1 MGKITKK
8 FIEGNDAMVAG
19 AIAAGARFFAG
30 YPISPSSEIA
40 KGAAKEMPR
49 YGGVFVQMED
59 ELSSMAALL
68 GASLAGKK
76 AFTAT
81 SGPGFSLMQENLGLG
96 VMSELPCV
104 IYDVQRSGP
113 STGAAT
119 KPSQGDLMQARY
131 GIHGDHSI
139 IALSPSSVQECF
151 DLSVAAFNLAE
162 KYRTPVIFLA
172 DEVIG
177 HLRETVSIK
186 EPEASEIINRKR
198 PPVTT
203 QQADFKPYDYSGI
216 MPAPMTYV
224 GDSHLLMRTTGSTHD
239 EKGEFKP
246 TPENIN
252 RVTHYLTDKIEKN
265 VDDISIIKKYK
276 VSDADVII
284 ISFGCSVRSSMTA
297 VDKLREKGIQAGLL
311 QLITVWPLPE
321 KEIRLVISKAK
332 MVIVAELN
340 LGQLAGEIRKFND
353 YGCKIIQANR
363 TDGLLITPQQII
375 AIYKEESS
383 NGNI

>member
-1 MGKITKK
+1 MANKQKK
-8 FIEGNDAMVAG
+8 FIEGNDAIVFG

-40 KGAAKEMPR
+40 KGAAKELPKQ
-49 YGGVFVQMED
+49 GGIYVQMED

-119 KPSQGDLMQARY
+119 KPAQGDLMQARY

-139 IALSPSSVQECF
+139 IAISPSSVQDCY
-151 DLSVAAFNLAE
+151 DLSISAFNLAE

-172 DEVIG
+172 DEVVG
-177 HLRETVSIK
+177 HLRETVEIR
-186 EPEASEIINRKR
+186 EPKATEIINRMAPGPETR
-198 PPVTT
+198 
-203 QQADFKPYDYSGI
+203 QQDFHPYDYSGT
-216 MPAPMTYV
+216 MPAPMTYI
-224 GDSHLLMRTTGSTHD
+224 GNPHLLMRTTGSTHD
-239 EKGEFKP
+239 EKGEFCP
-246 TPENIN
+246 TAENIN

-265 VDDISIIKKYK
+265 TDDIVITRSFQLE
-276 VSDADVII
+276 DAEVVM

-297 VDKLREKGIQAGLL
+297 VEKLRTKKIKAGLL
-311 QLITVWPLPE
+311 QLVTVWPLPE
-321 KEIRLVISKAK
+321 KQIRNVLVKAK
-332 MVIVAELN
+332 LAVIVELN
-340 LGQLAGEIRKFND
+340 LGQLAGEVRKLND
-353 YGCKIIQANR
+353 YRCKVVQANR
-363 TDGLLITPQQII
+363 TDGILITPEEII
-375 AIYKEESS
+375 KIVEE
-383 NGNI
+383 GEK